1 VVTARP
7 LSYAID
13 LRHGGRWTS
22 LRTPDREWLWHRPD
36 PARDRVQPGARFV
49 DVGGLE
55 ECLPTVRGRPDHGAV
70 WSRPWVAAGDAHRV
84 STDEFEL
91 VRTIETDGDG
101 LVVDYRLSAAP
112 GYQFVWAAHALLDL
126 TPSAS
131 LEAEVGTCTRVY
143 PEAAAVTGSP
153 WPAGATWLEDAWPTP
168 LGLPLSQLGPD
179 DGTAVGAIL
188 LTSNVRVVDGA
199 DRLDLGVEATSQPT
213 AIALWRNLRGSPAGA
228 PYRSIGVEPMLG
240 RVFDRESAA
249 AEDLATADDGGEAR
263 WRLRI
268 RSERTS
274 HGDR

>member
-1 VVTARP
+1 VVTVRP

-36 PARDRVQPGARFV
+36 PARDRVEPGAEFV

-55 ECLPTVRGRPDHGAV
+55 ECLPSVRGRPDHGAV
-70 WSRPWVAAGDAHRV
+70 WSRPWGAAGDAHRV

-91 VRTIETDGDG
+91 ARTIETDGG
-101 LVVDYRLSAAP
+101 ALVVDYRLSTAP
-112 GYQFVWAAHALLDL
+112 GYQFVWAGHALLDVTHDAL
-126 TPSAS
+126 
-131 LEAEVGTCTRVY
+131 LEAKVGTRTRVY
-143 PEAAAVTGSP
+143 PEAAAVVGSP
-153 WPAGATWLEDAWPTP
+153 WPAGASWLEDAWPTP

-179 DGTAVGAIL
+179 DGTAIGAIL
-188 LTSNVRVVDGA
+188 LTSTVRVVDGA
-199 DRLDLGVEATSQPT
+199 DRLHLAVEATSQPT
-213 AIALWRNLRGSPAGA
+213 GIGLWRNLGGFPEGA
-228 PYRSIGVEPMLG
+228 PYRSIGVEPMVG

-249 AEDLATADDGGEAR
+249 ADDLATADDDGEAR

-274 HGDR
+274 REDR